1 MDSIIDFLGQAVPYV
16 VAGLLAAMVGTFFGN
31 KSKK

>member
-1 MDSIIDFLGQAVPYV
+1 MDSIITFLGQAVPYV

-31 KSKK
+31 MRKK

>member
-16 VAGLLAAMVGTFFGN
+16 VAGLLAAMVGTFFGTMR
-31 KSKK
+31 KK